1 MNQFMLEKEELNW
14 KTWGFFIL
22 CEGTFLRQVG
32 ACKKFLKTITIFSK
46 LSPIFNR
53 KTNLLISQKET
64 LQKPDAVIGQI
75 DAWKLVPPKITTI

>member
-32 ACKKFLKTITIFSK
+32 ACKKFLRTITIFSK
-46 LSPIFNR
+46 LQYLTEKLICLFLKKKHSKNQ
-53 KTNLLISQKET
+53 TLL
-64 LQKPDAVIGQI
+64 LA
-75 DAWKLVPPKITTI
+75 KLMPENWYHQR